1 MAEATSLPQPS
12 ALTAGLKPILLLIGI
27 AAAVAAGV
35 TVVLWTRGPSYSLLY
50 ANIAAEDQSQ
60 IAQALDAAQIPYRI
74 QPGSNNIEVAAER
87 VSEARMK
94 LAGQGLP
101 ESGGGFALMDKDPGF
116 GVSQFMENARY
127 QHALET
133 ELGRTIANLRPI
145 EGARVHL
152 AIPRQSA
159 FVRDQHPASASVF
172 VQVKPG
178 RRLEQGQVQAIV
190 NLVASSIPE
199 MEATQV
205 TVVDQQGRLLSSP
218 GNHDEFGLGEQ
229 QFDMIHRL
237 EEDYT
242 QRIEALLAPMIGAGR
257 VRAQVVAQM
266 DMAVSEEAHE
276 QYRPDSQIVRSE
288 QISEQSS
295 RDGSGSGGVPGALTN
310 QPPPAGVAQAPP
322 NTAPQGAAANA
333 ANANGAAGAAGA
345 AANAA
350 NKAPAAGA
358 TGLTQ
363 PIGGAGA
370 GSDASSSKSTT
381 RNYEIDRTLAYTRQ
395 PAGKLKRLTVAVL
408 IDNMRSTDKD
418 GKVKE
423 VALTAQQLEH
433 VTQLVKDAVGFD
445 EARGDNVNVVNA
457 GFAAEPTAPE
467 GELESPAFWESPLF
481 LNIAKLVAGL
491 AVLLVLI
498 LSVLRP
504 MMRSL
509 VGPTRSPVQL
519 MPRNAAESITTE
531 PIQAGGNNPALPGA
545 DPKAVA
551 LTHDQQVAAARTLV
565 NQDAKRVAQVVRG
578 WVAQDE

>member
-1 MAEATSLPQPS
+1 MAEATTLPAPS

-74 QPGSNNIEVAAER
+74 QPGSNNIEVPAER
-87 VSEARMK
+87 VGEARMK

-133 ELGRTIANLRPI
+133 ELGRTIANLRPV
-145 EGARVHL
+145 EAARVHL

-159 FVRDQHPASASVF
+159 FVRDHHPGSASVF

-218 GNHDEFGLGEQ
+218 EGHDEFALREQ
-229 QFDMIHRL
+229 QFDMVHRL

-276 QYRPDSQIVRSE
+276 QYRPESQIVRSE
-288 QISEQSS
+288 QISEQNS

-322 NTAPQGAAANA
+322 PNTAPQNNATAN
-333 ANANGAAGAAGA
+333 NANGAAGAA
-345 AANAA
+345 A
-350 NKAPAAGA
+350 NKTATGA

-363 PIGGAGA
+363 PIGGAG
-370 GSDASSSKSTT
+370 SDTSSSKSTT

-423 VALTAQQLEH
+423 TALSTQQLDR

-445 EARGDNVNVVNA
+445 ESRGDNVNVVNA
-457 GFAAEPTAPE
+457 SFTTEPAPPE

-481 LNIAKLVAGL
+481 LNMAKIVAGL
-491 AVLLVLI
+491 TVLLVLV

-504 MMRSL
+504 MVRTL
-509 VGPTRSPVQL
+509 VGPSRPAVQIFPRVAGEPVD
-519 MPRNAAESITTE
+519 NE
-531 PIQAGGNNPALPGA
+531 PLQAGNNPALPAA
-545 DPKAVA
+545 DPKAIA
-551 LTHDQQVAAARTLV
+551 LTHEQQVAAARTLV

>member
-1 MAEATSLPQPS
+1 MSEATLAPPSGLPAS
-12 ALTAGLKPILLLIGI
+12 LKPILLLVGI

-60 IAQALDAAQIPYRI
+60 IAQALDTAQIPYRI
-74 QPGSNNIEVAAER
+74 QPGSNNIEVASER

-133 ELGRTIANLRPI
+133 ELGRTIANLRPV

-159 FVRDQHPASASVF
+159 FVRDKHPGSASVF

-199 MEATQV
+199 LEPSQV
-205 TVVDQQGRLLSSP
+205 TVVDQQGRLLSAP
-218 GNHDEFGLGEQ
+218 EGHDEFSLREQ
-229 QFDMIHRL
+229 QFDMVHRL

-242 QRIEALLAPMIGAGR
+242 QRIEALLTPMIGAGR

-276 QYRPDSQIVRSE
+276 QYKPESQIVRSE
-288 QISEQSS
+288 QLSEQTS
-295 RDGSGSGGVPGALTN
+295 RDGSGVQGVPGALTN
-310 QPPPAGVAQAPP
+310 QPPAGGVAQPP
-322 NTAPQGAAANA
+322 SNTTAVAKNASGAATP
-333 ANANGAAGAAGA
+333 AG
-345 AANAA
+345 
-350 NKAPAAGA
+350 P
-358 TGLTQ
+358 TQ
-363 PIGGAGA
+363 PVAGAGA
-370 GSDASSSKSTT
+370 GGASDSISKQTT

-408 IDNMRSTDKD
+408 IDNMRSVDKD
-418 GKVKE
+418 GKAQE
-423 VALTAQQLEH
+423 IPLTPQQLEH
-433 VTQLVKDAVGFD
+433 VNQLVKDAVGFD

-457 GFAAEPTAPE
+457 SFTAEASVPE
-467 GELESPAFWESPLF
+467 SDLQTPAFWESPLF
-481 LNIAKLVAGL
+481 LSIAKVVAGL
-491 AVLLVLI
+491 VVLLVLV
-498 LSVLRP
+498 LAVLRP

-509 VGPTRSPVQL
+509 VGPARAVQL
-519 MPRNAAESITTE
+519 MPRTAEPLASNA
-531 PIQAGGNNPALPGA
+531 PALA
-545 DPKAVA
+545 AATAKEVAV
-551 LTHDQQVAAARTLV
+551 THDQQVAQARTLV
-565 NQDAKRVAQVVRG
+565 NQDPKRVAQVVRG
-578 WVAQDE
+578 WVAADE

>member
-1 MAEATSLPQPS
+1 MAESATLANPS

-133 ELGRTIANLRPI
+133 ELGRTIANLRPV

-178 RRLEQGQVQAIV
+178 RRLEPGQVQAIV

-218 GNHDEFGLGEQ
+218 GGHDEFALGEQ

-237 EEDYT
+237 EDDYT

-257 VRAQVVAQM
+257 VRAQVVAQV

-295 RDGSGSGGVPGALTN
+295 RDGSGAGGVPGALTN
-310 QPPPAGVAQAPP
+310 QPPAAGVAQAPP
-322 NTAPQGAAANA
+322 NTAPQNNTNQNA
-333 ANANGAAGAAGA
+333 ATGAA

-363 PIGGAGA
+363 PIGGTGA
-370 GSDASSSKSTT
+370 GSDSSSSKSTT
-381 RNYEIDRTLAYTRQ
+381 RNYEIDRTLGYTRQ

-408 IDNMRSTDKD
+408 IDNMRTTDKD

-423 VALTAQQLEH
+423 VALTAQQLDH

-457 GFAAEPTAPE
+457 SFTAEPATPE
-467 GELESPAFWESPLF
+467 GDLESPAFWESPLF
-481 LNIAKLVAGL
+481 LNIAKLLAGL
-491 AVLLVLI
+491 AVVLVLV

-504 MMRSL
+504 LVRTL
-509 VGPTRSPVQL
+509 VGPARPPVQL
-519 MPRNAAESITTE
+519 MPRTAAETLETQA
-531 PIQAGGNNPALPGA
+531 IQAGNNPALPGA
-545 DPKAVA
+545 DPKAIA
-551 LTHDQQVAAARTLV
+551 LTHEQQVAAARTLV

-578 WVAQDE
+578 WVAGDE

>member
-1 MAEATSLPQPS
+1 MAEPATLANPS

-133 ELGRTIANLRPI
+133 ELGRTIANLRPV

-218 GNHDEFGLGEQ
+218 GSHDEFALGEQ

-237 EEDYT
+237 EDDYT
-242 QRIEALLAPMIGAGR
+242 QRIESLLAPMIGAGR

-276 QYRPDSQIVRSE
+276 QYRPESQIVRSE

-295 RDGSGSGGVPGALTN
+295 RDGSGAGGVPGALTN
-310 QPPPAGVAQAPP
+310 QPPPAGVALAPPP
-322 NTAPQGAAANA
+322 NTAPQTAAN
-333 ANANGAAGAAGA
+333 AAGAAGA
-345 AANAA
+345 AATAA
-350 NKAPAAGA
+350 NKTPATGA

-363 PIGGAGA
+363 PIGGSGVGA
-370 GSDASSSKSTT
+370 DSSSSKSTT

-408 IDNMRSTDKD
+408 IDNMRATDKE

-423 VALTAQQLEH
+423 TALTAQQLEH

-445 EARGDNVNVVNA
+445 EGRGDNVNVVNA
-457 GFAAEPTAPE
+457 SFTAEPTAPE
-467 GELESPAFWESPLF
+467 GELETPAFWESPLF
-481 LNIAKLVAGL
+481 LNIAKLTAGL

-504 MMRSL
+504 MVRSL
-509 VGPTRSPVQL
+509 VGPNRSPVQL
-519 MPRNAAESITTE
+519 MPRAESIETQ

-545 DPKAVA
+545 DQKAVA
-551 LTHDQQVAAARTLV
+551 LTHEQQVAAARTLA

>member
-1 MAEATSLPQPS
+1 MAEATTLPQPS

-133 ELGRTIANLRPI
+133 ELGRTIANLRPV

-218 GNHDEFGLGEQ
+218 GSHDEFALGEQ

-237 EEDYT
+237 EDDYT
-242 QRIEALLAPMIGAGR
+242 QRIESLLAPMIGAGR

-276 QYRPDSQIVRSE
+276 QYRPESQIVRSE

-295 RDGSGSGGVPGALTN
+295 RDGSGAGGVPGALTN
-310 QPPPAGVAQAPP
+310 QPPPAGVALAPPP
-322 NTAPQGAAANA
+322 NTAPQTAANA
-333 ANANGAAGAAGA
+333 TNANGAAGAAA
-345 AANAA
+345 TAA
-350 NKAPAAGA
+350 NKTPATGA

-363 PIGGAGA
+363 PIGGSGVGA
-370 GSDASSSKSTT
+370 DSSSSKSTT

-408 IDNMRSTDKD
+408 IDNMRATDKE

-423 VALTAQQLEH
+423 TALTAQQLEH

-457 GFAAEPTAPE
+457 SFTAEPTAPE
-467 GELESPAFWESPLF
+467 GELETPAFWESPLF
-481 LNIAKLVAGL
+481 LNIAKLTAGL

-509 VGPTRSPVQL
+509 VGPNRSPVQL
-519 MPRNAAESITTE
+519 MPRAESIETQ

-545 DPKAVA
+545 DQKAVA
-551 LTHDQQVAAARTLV
+551 LTHEQQVAAARTLA

>member
-1 MAEATSLPQPS
+1 MAESATLANPS

-74 QPGSNNIEVAAER
+74 QPGSNNIDVPAER

-101 ESGGGFALMDKDPGF
+101 ESSGGFALMDKDPGF

-133 ELGRTIANLRPI
+133 ELGRTIANLRPV

-159 FVRDQHPASASVF
+159 FVRDHHAASASVF
-172 VQVKPG
+172 VQVRPG

-199 MEATQV
+199 MEPTQV

-218 GNHDEFGLGEQ
+218 GSHDEFALGEQ

-237 EEDYT
+237 EDDYT
-242 QRIEALLAPMIGAGR
+242 QRIEGLLAPMIGAGR

-295 RDGSGSGGVPGALTN
+295 RDGSGAGGVPGALTN

-322 NTAPQGAAANA
+322 PNTAPQNA
-333 ANANGAAGAAGA
+333 ANQANTATGA

-350 NKAPAAGA
+350 NKTPATGA

-370 GSDASSSKSTT
+370 GVDSNSSKSTT

-408 IDNMRSTDKD
+408 IDNMRSTDKE

-423 VALTAQQLEH
+423 VALTAQQLDH

-457 GFAAEPTAPE
+457 SFTAEPTPPE

-481 LNIAKLVAGL
+481 LNVAKLLAGV
-491 AVLLVLI
+491 AVLLVLV

-504 MMRSL
+504 MVRTL
-509 VGPTRSPVQL
+509 VGPTRPPVQL
-519 MPRNAAESITTE
+519 MPRTAESINTE

-551 LTHDQQVAAARTLV
+551 LTHEQQIAAARTLV

>member
-1 MAEATSLPQPS
+1 MSEATLAPPSGLPAS
-12 ALTAGLKPILLLIGI
+12 LKPILLLVGI

-60 IAQALDAAQIPYRI
+60 IAQALDTAQIPYRI
-74 QPGSNNIEVAAER
+74 QPGSNNIEVASER
-87 VSEARMK
+87 VAEARMK

-133 ELGRTIANLRPI
+133 ELGRTIANLRPV
-145 EGARVHL
+145 EAARVHL

-159 FVRDQHPASASVF
+159 FVRDKHPGSASVF

-178 RRLEQGQVQAIV
+178 RRLEQGQVQAII

-199 MEATQV
+199 LEPSQV

-218 GNHDEFGLGEQ
+218 EGHDEFSLREQ
-229 QFDMIHRL
+229 QFDMVHRL

-242 QRIEALLAPMIGAGR
+242 QRIEALLTPMIGAGR

-276 QYRPDSQIVRSE
+276 QYKPDSQIVRSE
-288 QISEQSS
+288 QLSEQTS
-295 RDGSGSGGVPGALTN
+295 RDGSGVQGVPGALTN
-310 QPPPAGVAQAPP
+310 QPPAGGVAQPP
-322 NTAPQGAAANA
+322 SNTSAVAKNASGAATP
-333 ANANGAAGAAGA
+333 AG
-345 AANAA
+345 
-350 NKAPAAGA
+350 P
-358 TGLTQ
+358 TQ
-363 PIGGAGA
+363 PVAGAGA
-370 GSDASSSKSTT
+370 GGASDSISKQTT

-408 IDNMRSTDKD
+408 IDNMRSVDKD
-418 GKVKE
+418 GKAKE
-423 VALTAQQLEH
+423 IPLTPQQLEH
-433 VTQLVKDAVGFD
+433 VNQLVKDAVGFD

-457 GFAAEPTAPE
+457 SFTAEASVPE
-467 GELESPAFWESPLF
+467 GDLQTPAFWESPLF
-481 LNIAKLVAGL
+481 LSIAKLVAGL
-491 AVLLVLI
+491 VVLLVLV

-509 VGPTRSPVQL
+509 VGPARAVQL
-519 MPRNAAESITTE
+519 MPRTAEPLASNA
-531 PIQAGGNNPALPGA
+531 PALA
-545 DPKAVA
+545 AATAKEVAV
-551 LTHDQQVAAARTLV
+551 THDQQVAQARTLV
-565 NQDAKRVAQVVRG
+565 NQDPKRVAQVVRG
-578 WVAQDE
+578 WVAADE

>member
-1 MAEATSLPQPS
+1 MAEASTLTPS
-12 ALTAGLKPILLLIGI
+12 AALQASLKPILLLVGI

-50 ANIAAEDQSQ
+50 ANIAAEDQSA
-60 IAQALDAAQIPYRI
+60 IAQALETAQIPYRI
-74 QPGSNNIEVAAER
+74 QPGSNNIEVASER

-127 QHALET
+127 QHALES
-133 ELGRTIANLRPI
+133 ELARTISNLRPV

-152 AIPRQSA
+152 AIPHQTA
-159 FVRDQHPASASVF
+159 FVRDHHPGTASVF

-178 RRLEQGQVQAIV
+178 RRLEEGQVQAIV
-190 NLVASSIPE
+190 NLVASSVPE
-199 MEATQV
+199 MEASQV

-218 GNHDEFGLGEQ
+218 EGHDEFSLREQ
-229 QFDMIHRL
+229 QFDMVHRL

-242 QRIEALLAPMIGAGR
+242 QRIEALLTPMMGAGR

-266 DMAVSEEAHE
+266 DMSVSEEAHE
-276 QYRPDSQIVRSE
+276 QYKPDSQIVRSE
-288 QISEQSS
+288 QISEQTS
-295 RDGSGSGGVPGALTN
+295 RDGSAGGGVPGALTN
-310 QPPPAGVAQAPP
+310 QPPPAGVAQNPP
-322 NTAPQGAAANA
+322 NTAPANKTPA
-333 ANANGAAGAAGA
+333 D
-345 AANAA
+345 ANAA
-350 NKAPAAGA
+350 NKTPAGAAPATQPVGGA
-358 TGLTQ
+358 TGV
-363 PIGGAGA
+363 AGA
-370 GSDASSSKSTT
+370 DSSSSKSTT
-381 RNYEIDRTLAYTRQ
+381 RNYEIDRTVAYTHQ

-408 IDNMRSTDKD
+408 LDNLRTTDKE

-423 VALTAQQLEH
+423 IPLNQQQLDH

-457 GFAAEPTAPE
+457 SFTSDAPPSD
-467 GELESPAFWESPLF
+467 GDVESPAFWESPLF
-481 LNIAKLVAGL
+481 LNMAKLFGGVT
-491 AVLLVLI
+491 VLLVLV

-504 MMRSL
+504 MVRSL
-509 VGPTRSPVQL
+509 VGPHRNQVQL
-519 MPRNAAESITTE
+519 IPRTATAGGPAGADSGGAAAG
-531 PIQAGGNNPALPGA
+531 AGGNTPALPGA
-545 DPKAVA
+545 QSKEIA
-551 LTHDQQVAAARTLV
+551 LTHEQQVAQARTLA

>member
-1 MAEATSLPQPS
+1 MAEATTVTAPS
-12 ALTAGLKPILLLIGI
+12 ALQASLKPVLLLVGI

-50 ANIAAEDQSQ
+50 ANIAAEDQSA

-74 QPGSNNIEVAAER
+74 QPGSNNIEVASER

-133 ELGRTIANLRPI
+133 ELARTIANLRPV

-152 AIPRQSA
+152 AIPHQTA
-159 FVRDQHPASASVF
+159 FVRDHHPGSASVF

-190 NLVASSIPE
+190 NLVASSVPE
-199 MEATQV
+199 MEANQV

-218 GNHDEFGLGEQ
+218 EGHDEFSLREQ
-229 QFDMIHRL
+229 QFDMVHRL

-242 QRIEALLAPMIGAGR
+242 QRIEALLTPMIGAGR

-266 DMAVSEEAHE
+266 DMSVSEEAHE

-288 QISEQSS
+288 QISEQTS
-295 RDGSGSGGVPGALTN
+295 RDGSAAGGVPGALTN
-310 QPPPAGVAQAPP
+310 QPPPAGVAQPPAP
-322 NTAPQGAAANA
+322 NSAPANS
-333 ANANGAAGAAGA
+333 NAAGAN
-345 AANAA
+345 ANAA
-350 NKAPAAGA
+350 NKPATAA
-358 TGLTQ
+358 ASTQ
-363 PIGGAGA
+363 PVGGSTGVGA
-370 GSDASSSKSTT
+370 ADSSSKQTT
-381 RNYEIDRTLAYTRQ
+381 RNYEIDRTLAYTHE

-408 IDNMRSTDKD
+408 LDNVRTTDKD

-423 VALTAQQLEH
+423 VPLTQQQLDH

-457 GFAAEPTAPE
+457 SFIGDAPPSD
-467 GELESPAFWESPLF
+467 GDLESPAFWESPLF
-481 LNIAKLVAGL
+481 LNVAKLLAGL
-491 AVLLVLI
+491 AVLLVLV

-504 MMRSL
+504 MVRTLIGPARPPMQL
-509 VGPTRSPVQL
+509 VPRELTATTAGASPE
-519 MPRNAAESITTE
+519 PAA
-531 PIQAGGNNPALPGA
+531 AGNTPALPSA
-545 DPKAVA
+545 DPKAIA
-551 LTHDQQVAAARTLV
+551 LTHEQQVTQARTLV
-565 NQDAKRVAQVVRG
+565 KEDPKRVAQLVRG

>member
-1 MAEATSLPQPS
+1 MAEANTLPAPS

-35 TVVLWTRGPSYSLLY
+35 TVVLWTRGPSYSLLF

-74 QPGSNNIEVAAER
+74 QPGSSNIEVPAER

-133 ELGRTIANLRPI
+133 ELGRTIASLRPV
-145 EGARVHL
+145 EAARVHL

-159 FVRDQHPASASVF
+159 FVRDHHPGSASVF

-190 NLVASSIPE
+190 NLVASSVPE
-199 MEATQV
+199 MEASQV

-218 GNHDEFGLGEQ
+218 EGHDEFALREQ
-229 QFDMIHRL
+229 QFDMVHRL

-276 QYRPDSQIVRSE
+276 QYRPESQIVRSE

-310 QPPPAGVAQAPP
+310 QPPPAGVAQQPP
-322 NTAPQGAAANA
+322 ANTAPQNNANA
-333 ANANGAAGAAGA
+333 NNANGAANA
-345 AANAA
+345 AATGAAA
-350 NKAPAAGA
+350 NKAPTGA

-363 PIGGAGA
+363 PVGGAAGA
-370 GSDASSSKSTT
+370 GSDSSSSKSTT

-408 IDNMRSTDKD
+408 IDNMRTTQKD

-423 VALTAQQLEH
+423 VALTEQQLEH
-433 VTQLVKDAVGFD
+433 VTQLVKDSVGFD

-457 GFAAEPTAPE
+457 SFTTEPAPPE
-467 GELESPAFWESPLF
+467 GELEKPPFWESPLF
-481 LNIAKLVAGL
+481 LNMAKIGAGL
-491 AVLLVLI
+491 IVLLVLV

-504 MMRSL
+504 MVKTL
-509 VGPTRSPVQL
+509 VGPARPPVQVL
-519 MPRNAAESITTE
+519 PRAAATETITTE
-531 PIQAGGNNPALPGA
+531 PINNNPALPSA
-545 DPKAVA
+545 DPKTVA
-551 LTHDQQVAAARTLV
+551 LTHEQQVAAARTLV

>member
-1 MAEATSLPQPS
+1 MAEATTLPQPS

-133 ELGRTIANLRPI
+133 ELGRTIANLRPV

-159 FVRDQHPASASVF
+159 FVRDQHRASASVF

-218 GNHDEFGLGEQ
+218 GSHDEFALGEQ

-237 EEDYT
+237 EDDYT

-276 QYRPDSQIVRSE
+276 QYRPESQIVRSE

-295 RDGSGSGGVPGALTN
+295 RDGSGAGGVPGALTN
-310 QPPPAGVAQAPP
+310 QPPPAGVALAPPP
-322 NTAPQGAAANA
+322 NTAPQNAATNTNGA
-333 ANANGAAGAAGA
+333 ANANAATAAT
-345 AANAA
+345 

-363 PIGGAGA
+363 PIGGTGA
-370 GSDASSSKSTT
+370 GSDNSSSKSTT

-408 IDNMRSTDKD
+408 IDNMRATDKE

-423 VALTAQQLEH
+423 TALTAQQLEH

-457 GFAAEPTAPE
+457 SFAAEPTAPE

-481 LNIAKLVAGL
+481 LNGAKLLAGL
-491 AVLLVLI
+491 AVLLVLV

-504 MMRSL
+504 MVRSL
-509 VGPTRSPVQL
+509 VGPNRSPVQL
-519 MPRNAAESITTE
+519 MPRSAESIETQ

-545 DPKAVA
+545 DQKAVA
-551 LTHDQQVAAARTLV
+551 LTHEQQIAAARTLA

>member
-1 MAEATSLPQPS
+1 MAEATTVPGPA
-12 ALTAGLKPILLLIGI
+12 ALTASLKPILLLVGI

-50 ANIAAEDQSQ
+50 ANIAAEDQSA

-74 QPGSNNIEVAAER
+74 QPGSNNIEVASER
-87 VSEARMK
+87 ISEARMK

-116 GVSQFMENARY
+116 GVSQFVENARY

-133 ELGRTIANLRPI
+133 ELARTIANLRPV

-152 AIPRQSA
+152 AIPHQSA
-159 FVRDQHPASASVF
+159 FVRDHRPGTASVF

-190 NLVASSIPE
+190 NLVASSVPE
-199 MEATQV
+199 MDASQV

-218 GNHDEFGLGEQ
+218 EGHDEFALREQ
-229 QFDMIHRL
+229 QFDMVHRL

-242 QRIEALLAPMIGAGR
+242 QRIEALLTPMIGAGR

-266 DMAVSEEAHE
+266 DMSVSEEARE

-288 QISEQSS
+288 QIAEQSS
-295 RDGSGSGGVPGALTN
+295 RDGSAAGGVPGALTN
-310 QPPPAGVAQAPP
+310 QPPPAGVAQQPP
-322 NTAPQGAAANA
+322 QQSAAAANNTAANA
-333 ANANGAAGAAGA
+333 AANGG
-345 AANAA
+345 
-350 NKAPAAGA
+350 NKAPAPGA
-358 TGLTQ
+358 NATQ
-363 PIGGAGA
+363 PVGSGTTGAD
-370 GSDASSSKSTT
+370 SSSSKQTT
-381 RNYEIDRTLAYTRQ
+381 RNYEIDRTLAYTHQ

-408 IDNMRSTDKD
+408 VDNTRITDKE

-423 VALTAQQLEH
+423 IPLTQQQLDR

-457 GFAAEPTAPE
+457 SFTSDTAPSD

-481 LNIAKLVAGL
+481 LNVAKLLAGL
-491 AVLLVLI
+491 AVLLVLV

-504 MMRSL
+504 MVRTL
-509 VGPTRSPVQL
+509 IGPARPQVQF
-519 MPRNAAESITTE
+519 MPRAAAAASGAQE
-531 PIQAGGNNPALPGA
+531 PAAAGNTPALPGA
-545 DPKAVA
+545 DAKSVA
-551 LTHDQQVAAARTLV
+551 LTHEQQVAQARTLA

>member
-1 MAEATSLPQPS
+1 MAEASTLNPAS
-12 ALTAGLKPILLLIGI
+12 ALQASLKPILLLVGI

-50 ANIAAEDQSQ
+50 ANIATEDQSS
-60 IAQALDAAQIPYRI
+60 IAQALEAAQIPYRI
-74 QPGSNNIEVAAER
+74 QPGSNSIEVASER

-127 QHALET
+127 QHALES
-133 ELGRTIANLRPI
+133 ELARTIANLRPV
-145 EGARVHL
+145 EAARVHL
-152 AIPRQSA
+152 AIPHQTA
-159 FVRDQHPASASVF
+159 FVRDHHPGTASVF

-178 RRLEQGQVQAIV
+178 RRLEEGQVQAIV
-190 NLVASSIPE
+190 NLVASSVPE
-199 MEATQV
+199 MEASQV

-218 GNHDEFGLGEQ
+218 EGHDEFALREH
-229 QFDMIHRL
+229 QFDMVHRL

-242 QRIEALLAPMIGAGR
+242 QRIEALLTPMMGAGR

-266 DMAVSEEAHE
+266 DMSVSEEAHE

-288 QISEQSS
+288 QVSEQSS
-295 RDGSGSGGVPGALTN
+295 RDGSGGGGVPGALTN
-310 QPPPAGVAQAPP
+310 QPPPAGVAQNPP
-322 NTAPQGAAANA
+322 NPAPANKTPA
-333 ANANGAAGAAGA
+333 EAN

-350 NKAPAAGA
+350 NKPPSAAPSATQPVGGA
-358 TGLTQ
+358 TGV
-363 PIGGAGA
+363 AGND
-370 GSDASSSKSTT
+370 SSSSKSTT
-381 RNYEIDRTLAYTRQ
+381 RNYEIDRTVAYTHQ

-408 IDNMRSTDKD
+408 LDNLRTTDKE

-423 VALTAQQLEH
+423 IPLNQQQLDH

-457 GFAAEPTAPE
+457 SFTSDAPPSDSD
-467 GELESPAFWESPLF
+467 LESPAFWESPLF
-481 LNIAKLVAGL
+481 LNMAKLFGGIT
-491 AVLLVLI
+491 VLLVLV

-504 MMRSL
+504 MVRTLIGPQRQQMQLIPRTAAAG
-509 VGPTRSPVQL
+509 GPTASDPL
-519 MPRNAAESITTE
+519 ASG
-531 PIQAGGNNPALPGA
+531 AGNTPALPGA
-545 DPKAVA
+545 QSKEIV
-551 LTHDQQVAAARTLV
+551 LTHEQQVAQARTLA

>member
-1 MAEATSLPQPS
+1 MADSATLAPPS

-133 ELGRTIANLRPI
+133 ELGRTIANLRPV

-218 GNHDEFGLGEQ
+218 GSHDEFALGEQ

-237 EEDYT
+237 EDDYT

-295 RDGSGSGGVPGALTN
+295 RDGSGAGGVPGALKN

-322 NTAPQGAAANA
+322 PNTAPQNAANA
-333 ANANGAAGAAGA
+333 ANGAA

-350 NKAPAAGA
+350 NKTPAAGA

-363 PIGGAGA
+363 PIGGTGA

-457 GFAAEPTAPE
+457 GFTAEPTVPE

-491 AVLLVLI
+491 AILLVLI

-509 VGPTRSPVQL
+509 VGPARPPVQL
-519 MPRNAAESITTE
+519 MPRTAESINTE
-531 PIQAGGNNPALPGA
+531 PLQAGGNNPALPGA

-551 LTHDQQVAAARTLV
+551 LTHEQQVAAARTLA

>member
-1 MAEATSLPQPS
+1 
-12 ALTAGLKPILLLIGI
+12 
-27 AAAVAAGV
+27 
-35 TVVLWTRGPSYSLLY
+35 
-50 ANIAAEDQSQ
+50 
-60 IAQALDAAQIPYRI
+60 
-74 QPGSNNIEVAAER
+74 
-87 VSEARMK
+87 
-94 LAGQGLP
+94 
-101 ESGGGFALMDKDPGF
+101 
-116 GVSQFMENARY
+116 
-127 QHALET
+127 
-133 ELGRTIANLRPI
+133 
-145 EGARVHL
+145 
-152 AIPRQSA
+152 
-159 FVRDQHPASASVF
+159 VF

-199 MEATQV
+199 MEASQV

-218 GNHDEFGLGEQ
+218 EGHDEFALREQ
-229 QFDMIHRL
+229 QFDMVHRL

-242 QRIEALLAPMIGAGR
+242 QRIEALLTPMIGAGR

-276 QYRPDSQIVRSE
+276 QYRPESQIVRSE
-288 QISEQSS
+288 QISEQNS
-295 RDGSGSGGVPGALTN
+295 RDGSASGGVPGALTN
-310 QPPPAGVAQAPP
+310 QPPPAGVAQPPP
-322 NTAPQGAAANA
+322 NTAPQNNAN
-333 ANANGAAGAAGA
+333 NANGAANATAT
-345 AANAA
+345 AA
-350 NKAPAAGA
+350 NKTPAGA

-363 PIGGAGA
+363 PVGATGAA
-370 GSDASSSKSTT
+370 GSDSSSSKSTT

-408 IDNMRSTDKD
+408 IDNLRSTDKE

-423 VALTAQQLEH
+423 VALSAQQLDR

-457 GFAAEPTAPE
+457 SFTAEPITPE

-481 LNIAKLVAGL
+481 LNMAKLFAGL
-491 AVLLVLI
+491 AVLLVLV

-504 MMRSL
+504 LVRSL
-509 VGPTRSPVQL
+509 VGPTRPPVQL
-519 MPRNAAESITTE
+519 MPRTAAEIAMAESV
-531 PIQAGGNNPALPGA
+531 ANNTPALPSA

-551 LTHDQQVAAARTLV
+551 LTHEQQVAQARTLV

>member
-1 MAEATSLPQPS
+1 MAEATTLAPPS
-12 ALTAGLKPILLLIGI
+12 SLTAGLKPMLLLIGI

-50 ANIAAEDQSQ
+50 ANIAAGDQSQ
-60 IAQALDAAQIPYRI
+60 IAQALEAAQIPYRI
-74 QPGSNNIEVAAER
+74 QPGSNNIEVPAER

-145 EGARVHL
+145 EAARVHL

-159 FVRDQHPASASVF
+159 FVRDHHPGSASVF

-178 RRLEQGQVQAIV
+178 RRLEQGQVTAIV

-199 MEATQV
+199 MEASQV

-218 GNHDEFGLGEQ
+218 EGHDEFALREQ
-229 QFDMIHRL
+229 QFDMVHRL

-257 VRAQVVAQM
+257 IRAQVVAQM

-276 QYRPDSQIVRSE
+276 QYRPESQIVRSE

-295 RDGSGSGGVPGALTN
+295 RDGSASGGVPGALTN

-322 NTAPQGAAANA
+322 NTAPQNNTNAN
-333 ANANGAAGAAGA
+333 NANGAATAGA
-345 AANAA
+345 AAS
-350 NKAPAAGA
+350 KAPTGA

-363 PIGGAGA
+363 PVGGAGA

-408 IDNMRSTDKD
+408 IDNMRSTDKE

-423 VALTAQQLEH
+423 VALSAQQLEH

-445 EARGDNVNVVNA
+445 ESRGDNVNVVNA
-457 GFAAEPTAPE
+457 SFTTEPTPPE
-467 GELESPAFWESPLF
+467 GELESPPFWESPLF
-481 LNIAKLVAGL
+481 LNMAKLGAGL
-491 AVLLVLI
+491 AILLVLV

-504 MMRSL
+504 MVRSL
-509 VGPTRSPVQL
+509 VGPTRAHVQII
-519 MPRNAAESITTE
+519 PRV
-531 PIQAGGNNPALPGA
+531 AGETVDNDPLQPGNNPALPGA
-545 DPKAVA
+545 DPKAIA
-551 LTHDQQVAAARTLV
+551 LSHEQQVAAARTLV

>member
-1 MAEATSLPQPS
+1 
-12 ALTAGLKPILLLIGI
+12 
-27 AAAVAAGV
+27 
-35 TVVLWTRGPSYSLLY
+35 
-50 ANIAAEDQSQ
+50 
-60 IAQALDAAQIPYRI
+60 
-74 QPGSNNIEVAAER
+74 
-87 VSEARMK
+87 
-94 LAGQGLP
+94 
-101 ESGGGFALMDKDPGF
+101 
-116 GVSQFMENARY
+116 
-127 QHALET
+127 
-133 ELGRTIANLRPI
+133 
-145 EGARVHL
+145 
-152 AIPRQSA
+152 
-159 FVRDQHPASASVF
+159 
-172 VQVKPG
+172 VKPG
-178 RRLEQGQVQAIV
+178 RRLEPGQVQAIV

-218 GNHDEFGLGEQ
+218 GSHDEFALGEQ

-237 EEDYT
+237 EDDYT
-242 QRIEALLAPMIGAGR
+242 QRIEALLAQMIGAGR

-295 RDGSGSGGVPGALTN
+295 RDGSGAGGVPGALTN

-322 NTAPQGAAANA
+322 PNTAPQNAAAA
-333 ANANGAAGAAGA
+333 TGAAGAA

-350 NKAPAAGA
+350 NKTPAAGA

-363 PIGGAGA
+363 PIGGSGA

-423 VALTAQQLEH
+423 VALTAQQLER

-457 GFAAEPTAPE
+457 SFTAEPTAPE

-481 LNIAKLVAGL
+481 LNMAKLGAGL
-491 AVLLVLI
+491 AILLVLI

-509 VGPTRSPVQL
+509 LGPARAPVQL
-519 MPRNAAESITTE
+519 MPRTAESINTE
-531 PIQAGGNNPALPGA
+531 PLQAGGGNPALPGA
-545 DPKAVA
+545 DAKAVA
-551 LTHDQQVAAARTLV
+551 LSHEQQVAAARTLA
-565 NQDAKRVAQVVRG
+565 NHDAKRVAQVVRG

>member
-1 MAEATSLPQPS
+1 MAEATTLPQPS

-35 TVVLWTRGPSYSLLY
+35 TVVLWTRGPSYSLLF

-60 IAQALDAAQIPYRI
+60 IAQALDASQIPYRVS
-74 QPGSNNIEVAAER
+74 PGGSGIEVSTEHL
-87 VSEARMK
+87 SDARLK

-101 ESGGGFALMDKDPGF
+101 EGGGGFALLDKDPGF

-133 ELGRTIANLRPI
+133 ELGRTIANLRPV

-218 GNHDEFGLGEQ
+218 GSHDEFALGEQ
-229 QFDMIHRL
+229 QFDMIHQL
-237 EEDYT
+237 EDDYT

-276 QYRPDSQIVRSE
+276 QYRPDSQSVRSE
-288 QISEQSS
+288 QVSEQNS
-295 RDGSGSGGVPGALTN
+295 RDGSGAGGVPGALTN

-322 NTAPQGAAANA
+322 NTAPQNAN
-333 ANANGAAGAAGA
+333 NANGAANAT
-345 AANAA
+345 AA
-350 NKAPAAGA
+350 NKAPATGA

-363 PIGGAGA
+363 PVGGASA
-370 GSDASSSKSTT
+370 GSDTSSSKSTT

-395 PAGKLKRLTVAVL
+395 
-408 IDNMRSTDKD
+408 
-418 GKVKE
+418 
-423 VALTAQQLEH
+423 
-433 VTQLVKDAVGFD
+433 
-445 EARGDNVNVVNA
+445 
-457 GFAAEPTAPE
+457 
-467 GELESPAFWESPLF
+467 
-481 LNIAKLVAGL
+481 
-491 AVLLVLI
+491 
-498 LSVLRP
+498 
-504 MMRSL
+504 
-509 VGPTRSPVQL
+509 
-519 MPRNAAESITTE
+519 
-531 PIQAGGNNPALPGA
+531 
-545 DPKAVA
+545 
-551 LTHDQQVAAARTLV
+551 
-565 NQDAKRVAQVVRG
+565 
-578 WVAQDE
+578 

>member
-1 MAEATSLPQPS
+1 MAEATTVPGPA
-12 ALTAGLKPILLLIGI
+12 ALTASLKPILLLVGI

-50 ANIAAEDQSQ
+50 ANIATEDQSA

-87 VSEARMK
+87 ISEARMK

-133 ELGRTIANLRPI
+133 ELARTIANLRPV

-152 AIPRQSA
+152 AIPHQSA
-159 FVRDQHPASASVF
+159 FVRDHRPGTASVF

-190 NLVASSIPE
+190 NLVASSVPE
-199 MEATQV
+199 MDASQV

-218 GNHDEFGLGEQ
+218 EGHDEFALREQ
-229 QFDMIHRL
+229 QFDMVHRL

-242 QRIEALLAPMIGAGR
+242 QRIEALLSPMIGAGR

-266 DMAVSEEAHE
+266 DMSVSEEARE

-288 QISEQSS
+288 QVSEQSS
-295 RDGSGSGGVPGALTN
+295 RDGSAAGGVPGALTN
-310 QPPPAGVAQAPP
+310 QPPPAGVAQQPP
-322 NTAPQGAAANA
+322 ASVVQQPAAAANNAANA
-333 ANANGAAGAAGA
+333 AANGT
-345 AANAA
+345 
-350 NKAPAAGA
+350 NKAPAPGA
-358 TGLTQ
+358 APTQ
-363 PIGGAGA
+363 PV
-370 GSDASSSKSTT
+370 GSGITGNGVADSSSSKQTT
-381 RNYEIDRTLAYTRQ
+381 RNYEIDRTLAYTHQ

-408 IDNMRSTDKD
+408 VDNVRITDKE

-423 VALTAQQLEH
+423 IPLTQQQLDR
-433 VTQLVKDAVGFD
+433 VTQLVKDSVGFD

-457 GFAAEPTAPE
+457 SFTSDAPPSD

-481 LNIAKLVAGL
+481 LNVAKLVAGL
-491 AVLLVLI
+491 AVLLVLV

-504 MMRSL
+504 MVRTL
-509 VGPTRSPVQL
+509 IGPARPQLQL
-519 MPRNAAESITTE
+519 MPRTATAASGAPE
-531 PIQAGGNNPALPGA
+531 PTGASNTPALPGA
-545 DPKAVA
+545 DAKAIA
-551 LTHDQQVAAARTLV
+551 LSHEQQVAQARTLV
-565 NQDAKRVAQVVRG
+565 TQDAKRVAQVVRG

>member
-1 MAEATSLPQPS
+1 MAEATTLPQPS

-133 ELGRTIANLRPI
+133 ELGRTIANLRPV

-218 GNHDEFGLGEQ
+218 GSHDEFALGEQ

-237 EEDYT
+237 EDDYT

-295 RDGSGSGGVPGALTN
+295 RDGSGAGGVPGALTN

-322 NTAPQGAAANA
+322 NTAPQNNTNQNA
-333 ANANGAAGAAGA
+333 ATGTA

-363 PIGGAGA
+363 PIGGTGA
-370 GSDASSSKSTT
+370 GSDSSSSKSTT

-408 IDNMRSTDKD
+408 IDNMRTTDKD

-423 VALTAQQLEH
+423 VALTAQQLDH

-457 GFAAEPTAPE
+457 SFTAEPVTPE
-467 GELESPAFWESPLF
+467 GELESPSFWESPLF
-481 LNIAKLVAGL
+481 LNIAKLGAGL
-491 AVLLVLI
+491 AVLLVLV

-504 MMRSL
+504 MVRSL
-509 VGPTRSPVQL
+509 VGPTRAHVQII
-519 MPRNAAESITTE
+519 PRVAGETVDND
-531 PIQAGGNNPALPGA
+531 PLQAGNNPALPGA
-545 DPKAVA
+545 DPKAIA
-551 LTHDQQVAAARTLV
+551 LTHEQQVAAART
-565 NQDAKRVAQVVRG
+565 
-578 WVAQDE
+578 

>member
-1 MAEATSLPQPS
+1 MAEATTLTPAS

-60 IAQALDAAQIPYRI
+60 IAQALEAAQIPYRI
-74 QPGSNNIEVAAER
+74 QPGSNNIEVASER

-133 ELGRTIANLRPI
+133 ELGRTIANLRPV

-159 FVRDQHPASASVF
+159 FVREQHAASASVF

-178 RRLEQGQVQAIV
+178 RRLDQGQVQAIV

-199 MEATQV
+199 MEASQV

-218 GNHDEFGLGEQ
+218 EGHDEFALREQ
-229 QFDMIHRL
+229 QFDMVHRL

-295 RDGSGSGGVPGALTN
+295 RDGSASGGVPGALTN

-322 NTAPQGAAANA
+322 NTAPQNNTNQN
-333 ANANGAAGAAGA
+333 NANGAAAAT
-345 AANAA
+345 AA
-350 NKAPAAGA
+350 NKTPAGA

-363 PIGGAGA
+363 PVSATGVGGT
-370 GSDASSSKSTT
+370 DSSTSKTAT
-381 RNYEIDRTLAYTRQ
+381 RNYEIDRTVAYSRQ

-408 IDNMRSTDKD
+408 IDNMRTTDKD

-423 VALTAQQLEH
+423 VALTAQQLDH

-445 EARGDNVNVVNA
+445 ESRGDNVNVVNA
-457 GFAAEPTAPE
+457 SFTAEPTPPE
-467 GELESPAFWESPLF
+467 GELESPSFWESPLF
-481 LNIAKLVAGL
+481 LNISKLLAGV
-491 AVLLVLI
+491 AVLLVLV

-504 MMRSL
+504 MVRTL
-509 VGPTRSPVQL
+509 VGPTRPSLHL
-519 MPRNAAESITTE
+519 MPRTAAETLETE
-531 PIQAGGNNPALPGA
+531 PLQAGGNNPALPSA
-545 DPKAVA
+545 EPKTVA
-551 LTHDQQVAAARTLV
+551 LTHEQQVAAARTLV

>member
-1 MAEATSLPQPS
+1 MAETATLANPS

-133 ELGRTIANLRPI
+133 ELGRTIANLRPV

-218 GNHDEFGLGEQ
+218 GSHDEFALGEQ

-237 EEDYT
+237 EDDYT
-242 QRIEALLAPMIGAGR
+242 QRIESLLAPMIGAGR

-276 QYRPDSQIVRSE
+276 QYRPESQIVRSE

-295 RDGSGSGGVPGALTN
+295 RDGSGAGGVPGALTN
-310 QPPPAGVAQAPP
+310 QPPPAGVALAPPP
-322 NTAPQGAAANA
+322 NTAPQTAANA
-333 ANANGAAGAAGA
+333 ANANGAAGAAA
-345 AANAA
+345 TAA
-350 NKAPAAGA
+350 NKTPATGA

-363 PIGGAGA
+363 PIGGSGVGA
-370 GSDASSSKSTT
+370 DSSSSKSTT

-408 IDNMRSTDKD
+408 IDNMRATDKE

-423 VALTAQQLEH
+423 TALTAQQLEH

-457 GFAAEPTAPE
+457 SFTAEPTAPE
-467 GELESPAFWESPLF
+467 GELETPAFWESPLF
-481 LNIAKLVAGL
+481 LNIAKLTAGL

-509 VGPTRSPVQL
+509 VGPNRSPVQL
-519 MPRNAAESITTE
+519 MPRAESIETQ

-545 DPKAVA
+545 DQKAVA
-551 LTHDQQVAAARTLV
+551 LTHEQQVAAARTLA

>member
-1 MAEATSLPQPS
+1 MSEATLAPPSGLPAS
-12 ALTAGLKPILLLIGI
+12 LKPILLLVGI

-50 ANIAAEDQSQ
+50 ANIAAADQSQ
-60 IAQALDAAQIPYRI
+60 IAQALDTAQIPYRI
-74 QPGSNNIEVAAER
+74 QPGSNNIEVASER
-87 VSEARMK
+87 VAEARMK

-133 ELGRTIANLRPI
+133 ELGRTIANLRPV

-159 FVRDQHPASASVF
+159 FVRDKHPGSASVF

-178 RRLEQGQVQAIV
+178 RRLEQGQVQAII

-199 MEATQV
+199 LEPSQV

-218 GNHDEFGLGEQ
+218 EGHDEFSLREQ
-229 QFDMIHRL
+229 QFDLVHRL

-242 QRIEALLAPMIGAGR
+242 QRIEALLTPMIGVGR

-276 QYRPDSQIVRSE
+276 QYKPDSQIVRSE
-288 QISEQSS
+288 QLSEQTS
-295 RDGSGSGGVPGALTN
+295 RDGSGVQGVPGALTN
-310 QPPPAGVAQAPP
+310 QPPAGGVAQPP
-322 NTAPQGAAANA
+322 SNTSAVAKNASGAATP
-333 ANANGAAGAAGA
+333 AG
-345 AANAA
+345 
-350 NKAPAAGA
+350 P
-358 TGLTQ
+358 TQ
-363 PIGGAGA
+363 PVAGAGA
-370 GSDASSSKSTT
+370 GGASDSISKQTT

-408 IDNMRSTDKD
+408 IDNMRSVDKD
-418 GKVKE
+418 GKAKE
-423 VALTAQQLEH
+423 IPLTPQQLEH
-433 VTQLVKDAVGFD
+433 VNQLVKDAVGFD

-457 GFAAEPTAPE
+457 SFTAEASVPE
-467 GELESPAFWESPLF
+467 GDLQTPAFWDSPLF
-481 LNIAKLVAGL
+481 LSIAKLVAGL
-491 AVLLVLI
+491 VVLLVLV

-509 VGPTRSPVQL
+509 VGPARALQL
-519 MPRNAAESITTE
+519 MPRTAEPLASNA
-531 PIQAGGNNPALPGA
+531 PALA
-545 DPKAVA
+545 AATAKEVAV
-551 LTHDQQVAAARTLV
+551 THEQQVAQARTLV
-565 NQDAKRVAQVVRG
+565 NQDPKRVAQVVRG
-578 WVAQDE
+578 WVAADE